1 MPSLIRVVV
10 DDLAFVEADAVLR
23 PADADLAPLTPAMRR
38 LDEQGG
44 PRFAALRRV
53 GMPLDAGAAVVT
65 GGGEIT
71 APFVLHL
78 VLQDSSTPSS
88 PDTIRRALVSAWQRA
103 AEWQLASVA
112 APPVGTGPGQLALE
126 ESVALLA
133 GTFPRGADALPSTLT
148 IVVEREDERESAEA
162 ALRTLG

>member
-1 MPSLIRVVV
+1 MIRVII

-23 PADADLAPLTPAMRR
+23 PADASLQPLTPAMRR

-65 GGGEIT
+65 GGGDLA

-78 VLQDSSTPSS
+78 VLQDSNTPASH
-88 PDTIRRALVSAWQRA
+88 DTVRRALVSAWQRA
-103 AEWQLASVA
+103 AEWQLGRVA
-112 APPVGTGPGQLALE
+112 TPPIGVGPGQLALE
-126 ESVALLA
+126 ESVALMFD
-133 GTFPRGADALPSTLT
+133 TFPRETGVQPMSLT
-148 IVVEREDERESAEA
+148 IVVERDHELETAEA
-162 ALRTLG
+162 MLRRRT

>member
-23 PADADLAPLTPAMRR
+23 PADAALQALTPAMRR

-44 PRFAALRRV
+44 ARFAALRRV

-65 GGGEIT
+65 GGGDLT

-78 VLQDSSTPSS
+78 VLQDPSTPSS
-88 PDTIRRALVSAWQRA
+88 RDTIRRALTSAWQQA

-112 APPVGTGPGQLALE
+112 APPIGAGPGQLALE
-126 ESVALLA
+126 EAVALLA
-133 GTFPRGADALPSTLT
+133 ETFPRGADLLPSTLT
-148 IVVEREDERESAEA
+148 IVVEREHERESAEA
-162 ALRTLG
+162 ALRILG